1 MQVGLGELLQRGLD
15 LRDQLHLLAVEGRLL
30 GVALAV
36 VRREVLGRELL
47 AQRQQGVVRL
57 AVVLGEAR
65 RARLSFSTSS
75 HSKSMNSRSRAERI
89 VEGGGHVQTLLPL
102 PPPHD
107 ERPLRSGRKGRSRLP
122 VTLRDQAP

>member
-15 LRDQLHLLAVEGRLL
+15 LRDQPHLLAVEGRLL

-36 VRREVLGRELL
+36 VRREVLGGDLL

-65 RARLSFSTSS
+65 ALAQLSTSS
-75 HSKSMNSRSRAERI
+75 HSKSRNSRSRAERM
-89 VEGGGHVQTLLPL
+89 VDTRRRY
-102 PPPHD
+102 
-107 ERPLRSGRKGRSRLP
+107 RPRL
-122 VTLRDQAP
+122 VRT